1 MNENFNQS
9 MSVKR
14 LSKKIKKIKV
24 KYINIT
30 ICLLILNFISFFLQ
44 KYPEISESKGNKLTI
59 KNIFLLFEDFGLK
72 AFIIVSLIR
81 VNMNSI
87 ILFSIMYFV
96 ISLIMIFYLIFNKLS
111 NIIPSESK
119 IKTISI
125 VFFILN
131 ILLFSSEGVL
141 LVKISQ
147 LMRKE
152 KRERNKEKYGF
163 QTGEDTLRNKNMLT
177 ENSFG

>member
-1 MNENFNQS
+1 
-9 MSVKR
+9 
-14 LSKKIKKIKV
+14 
-24 KYINIT
+24 
-30 ICLLILNFISFFLQ
+30 
-44 KYPEISESKGNKLTI
+44 
-59 KNIFLLFEDFGLK
+59 
-72 AFIIVSLIR
+72 
-81 VNMNSI
+81 
-87 ILFSIMYFV
+87 MYFV